1 MSVNVSFIV
10 TQLPHF
16 QFKTALE
23 TRSQPCCEA
32 DEERHFLAD
41 SNVEAGGALVEDQ
54 EEPVHDVEDYKHPRE
69 GFQKELVNPKMRYFS

>member
-23 TRSQPCCEA
+23 TRSQPRCEA
-32 DEERHFLAD
+32 DEERHFLAE
-41 SNVEAGGALVEDQ
+41 SNAEAGGAFV
-54 EEPVHDVEDYKHPRE
+54 
-69 GFQKELVNPKMRYFS
+69 FS